1 MKKNNFELI
10 HQLLKENEEL
20 RSKYVMSLFS
30 DLLNN
35 SFLPLLKAEEKDLG
49 LVFPNSLIKEAIEKV
64 VNVELENENLV
75 VIQKHSRKVISFQE
89 KNKENQY

>member
-1 MKKNNFELI
+1 MEKNNFELI
-10 HQLLKENEEL
+10 HQLLNENEEL

-35 SFLPLLKAEEKDLG
+35 DFLPLLKAEEKDLD
-49 LVFPNSLIKEAIEKV
+49 LAFSNSLIKEAIEKV
-64 VNVELENENLV
+64 VNVELENENV
-75 VIQKHSRKVISFQE
+75 IVIQKHSKKFISFQE